1 MTMSMNF
8 KKRHQRFVDELRLTV
23 IRDDKSKKVSSKSFL
38 VKQRENPMKQEYRL
52 SLKRNLMNYLDPLM
66 KNELFLRHG

>member
-23 IRDDKSKKVSSKSFL
+23 IRDDKSKKSKFK
-38 VKQRENPMKQEYRL
+38 VVPCETTRESNKQEYRL